1 MFGCE
6 DNGNNKIN
14 ARANKFH
21 AWKIE
26 KLQLLHNLTTYT
38 YEYEICVNKVEKS
51 MHVRTLYEQTTFSSA
66 SQFYNCNRN
75 ENFCIVKKV
84 LHRACMRIKL

>member
-26 KLQLLHNLTTYT
+26 KLPATTQLNYIH
-38 YEYEICVNKVEKS
+38 EYD
-51 MHVRTLYEQTTFSSA
+51 
-66 SQFYNCNRN
+66 YNMCKQSWKIN
-75 ENFCIVKKV
+75 
-84 LHRACMRIKL
+84 AC